1 MTDKSLS
8 ALYRRLTSGPAPLA
22 LDAETLASAADGT
35 LARDEVADVLARSPR
50 EAALVRMLGALK
62 AESETLASDVA
73 RTTRETAHRR
83 HARTAHRV
91 AAGRRHSGVTRWATA
106 LAACLVAVVGV
117 FSLRHS
123 TAPTERSP
131 TPAHTIARADHISH
145 FGMET
150 ATATGKSDELF
161 RSDFS
166 GGGG

>member
-8 ALYRRLTSGPAPLA
+8 ALYRRLTAKPAPVA
-22 LDAETLASAADGT
+22 LDAETLASAAEGT
-35 LARDEVADVLARSPR
+35 LAREDVAEVLARSPR

-62 AESETLASDVA
+62 GESETLAAGVA
-73 RTTRETAHRR
+73 RTARETTHRR
-83 HARTAHRV
+83 HAHVERRV

-123 TAPTERSP
+123 TGPTAPSQTHSH
-131 TPAHTIARADHISH
+131 AIAKTDRISH

-150 ATATGKSDELF
+150 PGATSKPDELF
-161 RSDFS
+161 RGDFS